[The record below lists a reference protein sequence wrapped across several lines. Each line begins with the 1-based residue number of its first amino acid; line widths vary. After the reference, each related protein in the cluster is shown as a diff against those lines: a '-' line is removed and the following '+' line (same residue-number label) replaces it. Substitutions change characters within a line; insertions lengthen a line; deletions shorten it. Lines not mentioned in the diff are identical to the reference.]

1 MVGVTK
7 ASNPGDPTDM
17 TAVTMERREIVV
29 EAQREASDERWVRL
43 FEDLSGGD
51 PSALEALYDLA
62 ARRLFGLALWRT
74 GSVEDAGDVVQE
86 VFLRVARSHRR
97 LDRVTNPESWLLG
110 VAHHVAVD
118 LIRRRK
124 RDAVEPLDEALF
136 LAVPENDED
145 RAIDARRAS
154 RFLSRLPP
162 VQRTAIYLK
171 HFAGCTFSAIARM
184 TGVPAFTAASRYRL
198 GLEKLRR
205 LMEVS

>member
-1 MVGVTK
+1 
-7 ASNPGDPTDM
+7 M
-17 TAVTMERREIVV
+17 TTVTMERGEIVV
-29 EAQREASDERWVRL
+29 EARGETSDERWARL
-43 FEDLSGGD
+43 FADLSTGD

-110 VAHHVAVD
+110 VAHHVAAD

-124 RDAVEPLDEALF
+124 RDAVQPLDETLF
-136 LAVPENDED
+136 LAVPEHDED

-154 RFLSRLPP
+154 RLLSQLPP

-184 TGVPAFTAASRYRL
+184 TGVPSFTAASRYRL
-198 GLEKLRR
+198 GIAKLRR
-205 LMEVS
+205 LMEVTR